1 VEPTV
6 LVVEDDARIVSFMRK
21 GLRAHGYV
29 VEWIATGT
37 EALERCEA
45 GGVDIMLLDLGL
57 PDIDGLEVLRRLRA
71 SGSSLPVIVITART
85 DPRDRASARSLGVTT
100 YLTKPYAW
108 ADLLAAVNASA
119 GLTNRSEPLPA
130 NPAPTS
136 RDRTGS

>member
-6 LVVEDDARIVSFMRK
+6 VVVEDDARIVSFMRK
-21 GLRAHGYV
+21 GLRANGYL

-37 EALERCEA
+37 EAIERCQA

-71 SGSSLPVIVITART
+71 SGSTLPVIVITART
-85 DPRDRASARSLGVTT
+85 DPRDRASAMSLGVTT

-108 ADLLAAVNASA
+108 ADLLTAVNASA
-119 GLTNRSEPLPA
+119 SVTNVSEPSLA